1 MSIVKMK
8 RLRLI
13 ALSEERDD
21 VLAQLLHLGCV
32 EVTEPEAELGDPEW
46 MRLLRRDGS
55 AAGDVKAQVNG
66 ISSALEA
73 LRK

>member
-32 EVTEPEAELGDPEW
+32 EVTEPEAELLQSAVSKVRVTNNCVTVMLKNRQVIE
-46 MRLLRRDGS
+46 RRD
-55 AAGDVKAQVNG
+55 QM
-66 ISSALEA
+66 
-73 LRK
+73 